1 MNNFPD
7 LPEENQHVF
16 VTIACQCGVQGLQS
30 NCCQGDRAHLDVS
43 GLYQTDGYPSEMSLQ
58 LKEYVYDICSTT
70 RSIIGENVLEPSG
83 EGAGGI
89 GAGGD
94 SKLED
99 EGGMKPVNG
108 NGGDDNGEGE
118 DGPDTSWISDALD
131 DEKDIVDTNGE
142 NGDTTGGENGNGDV
156 NCHLYTKKQGCNKG
170 AAECVWDAQLMKCID
185 ITVADNVTP
194 EVEESRAAPTMD
206 EPSGLSAGAIA
217 GIAIAGVVGLI
228 LAILVIR
235 YFLRDDKVDNDEDAN
250 KKKSPLGGSNSAPP
264 PNLEDLRTMNSLDGE
279 NPRDDN
285 DQIYDTTLGGSKTR
299 PPSGWASKQ
308 RVQV

>member
-43 GLYQTDGYPSEMSLQ
+43 GLYQTDGYPSEMSMQ

-70 RSIIGENVLEPSG
+70 RSIIGENVLKPSG

-94 SKLED
+94 SELED
-99 EGGMKPVNG
+99 EGGMKPENEGVG
-108 NGGDDNGEGE
+108 NDNNEGSGGDGL
-118 DGPDTSWISDALD
+118 DTSWISDALD
-131 DEKDIVDTNGE
+131 NGKDIVDTNGE
-142 NGDTTGGENGNGDV
+142 NGDATGGESGNGDA

-185 ITVADNVTP
+185 ITATDNATP
-194 EVEESRAAPTMD
+194 EVEESRAPTTD

-228 LAILVIR
+228 LAILAIR
-235 YFLRDDKVDNDEDAN
+235 YFLRDDKVDNDEDDN
-250 KKKSPLGGSNSAPP
+250 KKSPLGGSNSAPP

-279 NPRDDN
+279 NPQGDN
-285 DQIYDTTLGGSKTR
+285 DQIYDATLGGSKTR
-299 PPSGWASKQ
+299 PPGGWASKQ